1 MCKPF
6 PDRGVPGGPV
16 ASVAGTRGDAVRTC
30 LGNAASGWR
39 ATGHATSSWPR
50 PASESRHGDVEVCLG
65 GPELHRGAGAG
76 IHTSRT
82 AAKGARFGEPLEQR
96 EERRHAV
103 SERTSS
109 EARTDQQTQAR
120 PLGAGRAEQGSD
132 GLRPRRVTPGG
143 SRPAPRP
150 PSGGKGT
157 RNATD
162 PPTEEPPLGAA
173 PTAVDRYRLRQRRN
187 RPSGWGRQRW
197 TGFFH
202 KGGGWLRPA
211 ATRGP
216 RFGVAPIRS
225 RSRSPDGR
233 AASSPLSGGGGSA
246 GRPNVRRTEPRSGR
260 AQCPRALRN
269 AARGAVPRRSVPGD
283 DQRPASKR
291 AGWGNP
297 ARAPSSGAEVDAR
310 DNGTGSTWTER

>member
-1 MCKPF
+1 MPSG
-6 PDRGVPGGPV
+6 RV
-16 ASVAGTRGDAVRTC
+16 SGT
-30 LGNAASGWR
+30 
-39 ATGHATSSWPR
+39 P
-50 PASESRHGDVEVCLG
+50 PLG
-65 GPELHRGAGAG
+65 GAQRDTRRAVGLGRLASPDTVTWRSASAGQSFTVEREQG
-76 IHTSRT
+76 STR
-82 AAKGARFGEPLEQR
+82 AAQPQREARFGEPLEQR

-109 EARTDQQTQAR
+109 EARTDRQTQAR

-187 RPSGWGRQRW
+187 RPSGWRRQRW

-291 AGWGNP
+291 ARWGNP
-297 ARAPSSGAEVDAR
+297 ARAPSSGAGVDAR
-310 DNGTGSTWTER
+310 DNGLGSTWTER